1 MASVEVRKSR
11 ALRARSGPSKLQPAR
26 SMPLDYRYSAG
37 ASPANGAGGG
47 PAANGG
53 GRRAAAAEAENG
65 GEVVVRL
72 EGGDADS
79 PYSSTAVTAAA
90 EEEEVGERGGG
101 GDEVDSAAA
110 ATPRRLSP
118 RAAASP
124 TEGDARW
131 GDTSS
136 YGAKKVGL
144 SDAFEM
150 SRVLGL
156 GIQGIGKLFLVTYWQ
171 MRC

>member
-1 MASVEVRKSR
+1 
-11 ALRARSGPSKLQPAR
+11 
-26 SMPLDYRYSAG
+26 MPLDYRYSAG
-37 ASPANGAGGG
+37 AASQPNGAAGGG
-47 PAANGG
+47 PAANGV
-53 GRRAAAAEAENG
+53 GRRAAAAEKGKE
-65 GEVVVRL
+65 GEAVRL
-72 EGGDADS
+72 ERDDADS
-79 PYSSTAVTAAA
+79 PYSSKAVTA

-101 GDEVDSAAA
+101 GDEADSAAA

-136 YGAKKVGL
+136 YGAKKVGCFPSI

-150 SRVLGL
+150 
-156 GIQGIGKLFLVTYWQ
+156 
-171 MRC
+171 